1 MIKNALILGVS
12 SGFGKASAY
21 ELAKKGFNIFGVHL
35 DIGANKSI
43 AEEQRSELE
52 AMGVSAMFFNT
63 NAAEDK
69 NRIEIIEAV
78 KLALVEWG
86 GCINLFMHSL
96 AFGAL
101 GKFFTDTP
109 ETQIGRK
116 KMEMTMDVMANSL
129 LYWSQD
135 LFNQGLFRQNSRII
149 AMSSVGSTKAMP
161 YYGALAAAKAALE
174 AYIRQIA
181 IELAPYKITANT
193 VLAGITDTPAGRK
206 IPHFNKMLEFACSQN
221 PHHRNSTPEDVAKM
235 IALIADENSYWMTG
249 NVLSVDGGESIASIF
264 E

>member
-1 MIKNALILGVS
+1 MPKNALILGVS
-12 SGFGKASAY
+12 SGFGKASAF

-35 DIGANKSI
+35 DIGANKTI
-43 AEEQRSELE
+43 AEEQRTALE
-52 AMGVSAMFFNT
+52 AMGVKAKFYNT
-63 NAAEDK
+63 NAAEDS
-69 NRIEIIEAV
+69 NRKDVINDV
-78 KLALVEWG
+78 KKTLEDWG

-101 GKFFTDTP
+101 GKFFTENP

-135 LFNQGLFRQNSRII
+135 LFNNSLFKPNSRII

-193 VLAGITDTPAGRK
+193 ILAGITDTPAGRK
-206 IPHFNKMLEFACSQN
+206 IPHFDKMLEFASSQN